1 MIPNLVPIETYS
13 VDETG
18 YWKRLPLVS
27 GVMMMVMGTAII
39 WSTIGDSLQ
48 PVEVLERG
56 IAGGA
61 GCGILFTFLL
71 RRWAK
76 RSIENAIAQSTP
88 AVNGAVCRLVC
99 SRVIAQYRV
108 APGTLFFEPDTITF
122 LPQLA
127 QQSHLSVEIPS
138 ATVAVSMEQR
148 PRNVMQR
155 AVFSSDPLLMR
166 LDSPSASALFN
177 VPAPSQT
184 IPRVRAVIDNLR
196 HSVERH

>member
-18 YWKRLPLVS
+18 YWKRLPLVV
-27 GVMMMVMGTAII
+27 GVMMMVMGTPII

-48 PVEVLERG
+48 PIEVLERG

-61 GCGILFTFLL
+61 GGGILFTFLL

-76 RSIENAIAQSTP
+76 RSIENAIAQS
-88 AVNGAVCRLVC
+88 
-99 SRVIAQYRV
+99 RV
-108 APGTLFFEPDTITF
+108 APGTLFFKTGTITF

-138 ATVAVSMEQR
+138 ATVAVSMERR
-148 PRNVMQR
+148 PRNV
-155 AVFSSDPLLMR
+155 
-166 LDSPSASALFN
+166 
-177 VPAPSQT
+177 
-184 IPRVRAVIDNLR
+184 
-196 HSVERH
+196 